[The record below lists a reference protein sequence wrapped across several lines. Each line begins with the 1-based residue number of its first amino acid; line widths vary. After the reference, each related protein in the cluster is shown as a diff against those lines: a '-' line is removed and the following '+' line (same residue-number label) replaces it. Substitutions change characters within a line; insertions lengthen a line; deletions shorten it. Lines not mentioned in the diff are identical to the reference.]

1 LSLTADARAMVA
13 VLSDVTSNIWLAPTG
28 DWNNGKQLTSGKLNG
43 IWSFAFLR
51 DGRLVYDSRAGGNP
65 DLWVMDADGKNQ
77 KQLTDDP
84 HHERAAKGTPDGRY
98 ILFDSQRKSLGLWR
112 INVDGSN
119 ARLLTTTP
127 AFTPAV
133 SADSKWVLFDT
144 FTVGGFSIWRVPID
158 GGEASQV
165 THKYSLNARVSPD
178 GKTIA
183 CVYQD
188 EGTHVLKIALLPFE
202 GGEPFKLFDIP
213 PNAATYGMRWM
224 PDGRGLSFIVSRAGV
239 SNLWVQPIDG
249 SPPKQ
254 LTDFKTD
261 RIFSFDW
268 SPDGK
273 WLALARGPEQ
283 RDAVLMTD
291 FK

>member
-1 LSLTADARAMVA
+1 
-13 VLSDVTSNIWLAPTG
+13 
-28 DWNNGKQLTSGKLNG
+28 
-43 IWSFAFLR
+43 
-51 DGRLVYDSRAGGNP
+51 
-65 DLWVMDADGKNQ
+65 
-77 KQLTDDP
+77 
-84 HHERAAKGTPDGRY
+84 
-98 ILFDSQRKSLGLWR
+98 
-112 INVDGSN
+112 
-119 ARLLTTTP
+119 
-127 AFTPAV
+127 
-133 SADSKWVLFDT
+133 
-144 FTVGGFSIWRVPID
+144 VGGFSIWRVPID

-183 CVYQD
+183 CAYQD
-188 EGTHVLKIALLPFE
+188 EGTHVQKIALLPSE

-213 PNAATYGMRWM
+213 PNAATYWMRWM

-261 RIFSFDW
+261 RVFLFDW

-273 WLALARGPEQ
+273 WLAMARGPEQ